1 MNAERWTVP
10 GGPTIGV
17 RRFDGSGDP
26 LVLIHGLSSSSSHY
40 VGLGHRLAER
50 GWSVSAL
57 DLRGHGVSDRVPGT
71 YEITHYAADV
81 EAYLE
86 SLPAPAV
93 LVGHS
98 LGAATSVYL
107 AGARPDLVRA
117 VFAEDPPLYHGMPG
131 VMAATP
137 YVPAFRAMR
146 DAMRRLRDAGGG
158 AVETRAVL
166 SAQRTPD
173 GTPVSETITSE
184 AFEARI
190 ESFEAC
196 DPEVWDPAIEG
207 AALAGW
213 DPHRPVVVPMT
224 VLRADPRLGAALT
237 PDEAARF
244 AGAHPDVEIIE
255 ISGAPH
261 GIRECVATAE
271 RYQHELD
278 RFLVAWS

>member
-1 MNAERWTVP
+1 MSVERWPVP
-10 GGPTIGV
+10 GGPKIGV
-17 RRFDGSGDP
+17 RRFDGGGAP
-26 LVLIHGLSSSSSHY
+26 LVLIHGLSSSSAHY
-40 VGLGHRLAER
+40 AGLGRTLAER

-81 EAYLE
+81 EAFLR

-98 LGAATSVYL
+98 LGAATAVYL
-107 AGARPDLVRA
+107 AGSRPDLVRA

-146 DAMRRLRDAGGG
+146 DAMRRLRDVGGG
-158 AVETRAVL
+158 AVETQVML

-184 AFEARI
+184 AFTARV

-196 DPEVWDPAIEG
+196 DPDVWDPAIEG
-207 AALAGW
+207 WALAGW
-213 DPHRPVVVPMT
+213 DPQRPVVVPMR

-244 AGAHPDVEIIE
+244 GAANPDVEIIE

-271 RYQHELD
+271 RYHHELD
-278 RFLVAWS
+278 RFLAAWS